1 MSDRSNRSGREN
13 LLLPILIPLVA
24 LVAIA
29 VVLFAFSRILLAV
42 KPAAATATAVIVAAA
57 IIGVAAFVSGRRR
70 VETPALGAFVGAVA
84 GVAMLAGGVAIAV
97 IGPPEPEIEPQHLTL
112 AAPEGAV
119 EKGFATPDGQPLESL
134 AADPGKPID
143 LEFDNEDP
151 VGHNV
156 QIFDGPDDSAPSLFN
171 GEVVTGPTTTTY
183 HVPALQE
190 GEYFFHCR
198 IHPATMTGTLKVE
211 KGAGGIKLVAKNT
224 SFEEKELTFP
234 AGQTSTLAFDNEDPF
249 EHNFSI
255 YEDNSASG
263 EPLFTVDPFAGP
275 TTKTFQVP
283 ALPPGKHYFHCD
295 IHPTMH
301 GTVIVAPPEGGEG
314 SPGGSPSPPGGG

>member
-1 MSDRSNRSGREN
+1 MTDRSKRSGRED
-13 LLLPILIPLVA
+13 LLLPILIPIAA
-24 LVAIA
+24 LA
-29 VVLFAFSRILLAV
+29 VIGIVLFAFSRILLAV
-42 KPAAATATAVIVAAA
+42 KPAAATATALIVAAA
-57 IIGVAAFVSGRRR
+57 IIGVATFVSGRRR

-84 GVAMLAGGVAIAV
+84 GIAMLAGGVAIAV

-112 AAPEGAV
+112 AAPKGAV
-119 EKGFATPDGQPLESL
+119 ADGFSTDALSAE
-134 AADPGKPID
+134 PGKPID
-143 LEFDNEDP
+143 LEFDNEDAGI
-151 VGHNV
+151 GHNV
-156 QIFDGPDDSAPSLFN
+156 QIFDGPDASAPSLFD
-171 GEVVTGPTTTTY
+171 GAPITGVDTITYVVP
-183 HVPALQE
+183 PLKA

-198 IHPATMTGTLKVE
+198 LHPNTAMEGTLTVE

-249 EHNFSI
+249 DHNFSI
-255 YEDNSASG
+255 YEDSSASG
-263 EPLFTVDPFAGP
+263 KPLFTVDPFAGP

-301 GTVIVAPPEGGEG
+301 GTVIVAPPEGG
-314 SPGGSPSPPGGG
+314 PGGSPSPPGGG

>member
-29 VVLFAFSRILLAV
+29 IVLFAFSRILLAV
-42 KPAAATATAVIVAAA
+42 KPAAATATALTVAAA

-112 AAPEGAV
+112 AAPKGAV
-119 EKGFATPDGQPLESL
+119 ADGFSTDALSAE
-134 AADPGKPID
+134 PGKPID
-143 LEFDNEDP
+143 LEFDNSDAGI
-151 VGHNV
+151 GHNV
-156 QIFDGPDDSAPSLFN
+156 VIFDGPDDKAPTIFE
-171 GEVVTGPTTTTY
+171 GDVVTGPTKAEY
-183 HVPALQE
+183 HVKALTD
-190 GEYFFHCR
+190 GSYFFHCE
-198 IHPATMTGTLKVE
+198 IHPTTMTGTLTVE

-234 AGQTSTLAFDNEDPF
+234 AGQTSTLSFDNEDPF

-255 YEDNSASG
+255 YEDSSASG
-263 EPLFTVDPFAGP
+263 QPLFTVDPFAGP

-314 SPGGSPSPPGGG
+314 GPSGSPPAPPGGG